1 MDVDLK
7 DYNMILLFQFLN
19 SLDAKEIYLEI
30 MHNLPDFELL
40 SANTLEVIFLL
51 MVINGSKCW

>member
-40 SANTLEVIFLL
+40 SANTLEVIIL
-51 MVINGSKCW
+51 